1 MADRSG
7 KEVVRVWYCYGI
19 IMVQLT
25 LTHSFTQ

>member
-1 MADRSG
+1 MTYKSG
-7 KEVVRVWYCYGI
+7 KEVVKVWHCYDI